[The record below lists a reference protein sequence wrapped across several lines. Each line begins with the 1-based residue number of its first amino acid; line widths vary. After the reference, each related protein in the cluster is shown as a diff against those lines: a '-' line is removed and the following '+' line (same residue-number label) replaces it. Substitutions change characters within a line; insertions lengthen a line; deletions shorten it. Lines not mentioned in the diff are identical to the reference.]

1 MLRAW
6 DKGWK
11 PLSPKPYRIIKA
23 AAQNT
28 WLALFG
34 SKKKFFFFYLRG
46 LEKKIFLL
54 RTLKV
59 NGSLVCMFSGLGG
72 KRSNQVESMWSQ
84 SASSERFFSTY

>member
-34 SKKKFFFFYLRG
+34 SKKKIFFFLPSRVGKKNFFVADPKGEWVIG
-46 LEKKIFLL
+46 LHVFWF
-54 RTLKV
+54 
-59 NGSLVCMFSGLGG
+59 G
-72 KRSNQVESMWSQ
+72 W
-84 SASSERFFSTY
+84 